1 MSKSALQTITMDI
14 QVKGSGETEDQAVEA
29 TFKEMRKVVTKDFQH
44 PIVSIRTVDYI
55 VNNLNKIEKDEAYL
69 FVFMKRTRTTYEVDV
84 TIKVEIDFVD
94 LEGGKVG

>member
-29 TFKEMRKVVTKDFQH
+29 TFKEMRKVVTKDFQN